1 MRKIIY
7 ILVLFFLSINSFA
20 SENYKLRDITEGNEN
35 AKIKIYSYQSLTCPH
50 CAAFHAKVYPLLKK
64 DYIDTGIV
72 KIYFKPF
79 PLDLAALNA
88 AKIAQCVNE
97 KKRLSFLDH
106 LYKTQESWIR
116 GEKIED
122 INQNLKKS
130 VKQFGLN
137 EDDFDKC
144 LVVEDIENYIL
155 NSRIEA
161 VKKFKIKST
170 PTIVINDEIYKD
182 KLEYKNLKRALEK
195 LI

>member
-1 MRKIIY
+1 MKKIIY
-7 ILVLFFLSINSFA
+7 ILLFFLLSINSFA
-20 SENYKLRDITEGNEN
+20 GENYKLSDITEGNEN

-50 CAAFHAKVYPLLKK
+50 CATFHAKIYPLLKK

-79 PLDLAALNA
+79 PLDLASLNA
-88 AKIAQCVNE
+88 AKIAQCVNKE
-97 KKRLSFLDH
+97 KRISFLDH
-106 LYKTQESWIR
+106 LYKTQESWIK
-116 GEKIED
+116 GTKIED

-137 EDDFDKC
+137 EDNFDKC
-144 LVVEDIENYIL
+144 LAFEDVENYIL

-161 VKKFKIKST
+161 VQKFKIKST
-170 PTIVINDEIYKD
+170 PTLVINDEPFKGT
-182 KLEYKNLKRALEK
+182 LEYKNIKKMLEK

>member
-1 MRKIIY
+1 MKKIIY
-7 ILVLFFLSINSFA
+7 ILLFFLLSINSFA
-20 SENYKLRDITEGNEN
+20 GENYKLSDITEGNEN

-50 CAAFHAKVYPLLKK
+50 CATFHAKIYPLLKK
-64 DYIDTGIV
+64 DYIDTGIA

-88 AKIAQCVNE
+88 AKIAQCVNKE
-97 KKRLSFLDH
+97 KRISFLDH
-106 LYKTQESWIR
+106 LYKTQESWIK
-116 GEKIED
+116 GTKIED

-144 LVVEDIENYIL
+144 LAFEDVENYIL

-161 VKKFKIKST
+161 VQKFKIKST
-170 PTIVINDEIYKD
+170 PTLVINDEPYKGT
-182 KLEYKNLKRALEK
+182 LEYKNIKKMLEK

>member
-1 MRKIIY
+1 M
-7 ILVLFFLSINSFA
+7 LSINSFA
-20 SENYKLRDITEGNEN
+20 GENYKLSDITAGNEN

-50 CAAFHAKVYPLLKK
+50 CAAFHAKIYPLLKK

-72 KIYFKPF
+72 KIYFKHF

-88 AKIAQCVNE
+88 AKIAQCVNKE
-97 KKRLSFLDH
+97 KRISFLDH

-144 LVVEDIENYIL
+144 LAFEDVENYIL

-170 PTIVINDEIYKD
+170 PTIVINDKIFKD
-182 KLEYKNLKRALEK
+182 ALEYNNLKKILEK